1 MLSEDVVLYSD
12 GGGKA
17 VTARNPVYGSDRV
30 ARLLLGLARKR
41 PAWFT
46 DIRLVGINGRLGGV
60 GYSGDLPTNIIALG
74 VSDGRIRAVFNVR
87 NPDKLRAMPTLN
99 ETKAKEER

>member
-1 MLSEDVVLYSD
+1 
-12 GGGKA
+12 
-17 VTARNPVYGSDRV
+17 
-30 ARLLLGLARKR
+30 LLGLVRKR

-46 DIRLVGINGRLGGV
+46 NIRLVRINGRLGVV
-60 GYSGDLPTNIIALG
+60 GYSGDLPTSVITLG

-87 NPDKLRAMPTLN
+87 NPDKLRAMPTLS